1 MTRKIVRFIRR
12 SPLKALSL
20 LLIGAFLIQIVYP
33 ALAAEN
39 AVYIEDIQLYTTK
52 SDDADDAEEDAEEYF
67 NKIGYTLA
75 PYDLNEGTGTS
86 YYVYMGFKTT
96 TDRTKAVTDIKM
108 MPMNG
113 GYQTYN
119 YDQIMAYMT
128 SQASKTAATLKKAA
142 DDFAAQYNNGSPRAK
157 DALMGLNLMRVPDA
171 DMPLGDYILSGAAD
185 QDFFAQLVA
194 KSSSA
199 VVHAVS
205 NFLNIGVVPYENA
218 YDEDGG
224 SITVTWAEKLPS
236 SDLWESYADGLT
248 QDEENQL
255 AQRYEDLA
263 KQLFT
268 EIQKFTVNYENA
280 RTRFENNDNTV
291 PMSAEIDSME
301 EGAEHL
307 EEMTPEDADL
317 SYLAAYEL
325 LNTYD
330 FDETTKLGDWFVRL
344 GHETSDSVDLKLLYP
359 VVESMSVGMA
369 SLVYMTG
376 FIGLV
381 WNLTEN
387 TFNEEFADYVAKF
400 RKDFGDEGIDIYENL
415 DEKFKGKTFGY
426 TSEAIRKK
434 GAENLPMSVLE
445 DIDEKAANVK
455 QKMKE
460 LELLI
465 GIASTVVAFAA
476 LVAKIG
482 IACTAPAVATAAT
495 TSSAFAFF
503 SGMSTFIS
511 GIALTFTVAS
521 LALLA
526 VSLIVAFIVW
536 WAKKSAEENKVDYQ
550 SVKPDYFYDAINK
563 EGVDSFVLYKSARDY
578 SDDLKEPSTHTLIE
592 NKDKSAGLVGD
603 LNAAK
608 QWRWVVLCFTKDK
621 YVGSPIT
628 ADENGKFFKVVHGD
642 PRPLGGWDSVKYF
655 DERTVGDMNAH
666 CEKNEVSGIYL
677 HYRTEASL
685 AARTDVPVNTP
696 ETEPA
701 TPSDAGP
708 TTEPEAPPA
717 AEPETNPTE
726 PKSYIMDVIVCIGKD
741 AMEAKSAI
749 LAHKN
754 KFYVLDY
761 NLSPKTKRYTY
772 LGYALTEN
780 PNEAITDLRVAPYSG
795 SGEKTPITYGDVT
808 YTQVDILGYYKGK
821 GSKQDTPQADALYY
835 TDDPR
840 AGSPIEA
847 DGLHPVASY
856 GEAQPGWE
864 PVSLFGCDLPY
875 NFRLGYD
882 TVSYE
887 DYYSVALS
895 YIESH
900 GDHDL
905 NQQASA
911 YLYYEPSEQY
921 TQGIRYLS
929 GMFFAGG
936 TDVWEYDDISEIDEA
951 DVSELKAKL
960 ATFERCGMGSELNLA
975 HSIGKMK
982 SEERR
987 NIYQYVYYTWT
998 YNPKRA
1004 VTDIALYQGD
1014 YFTTSLPYT
1023 MSKPLDGIGR
1033 DYVSAPVLQQQ
1044 LTPETGTDA
1053 VLRYLSPF
1061 NCFMRYDAILIDDLE
1076 ISLPHN
1082 VYGSYTKTKP
1092 EGIEFGYSKLRFM
1105 ITGLYV
1111 SGPVDGLEP
1120 LALYDVAF
1128 AEKESDYQAST
1139 SPDGTVSYSIQCGTL
1154 DGWMPWPEKSFRPVV
1169 ELKNPNL
1176 VNPISLSYPENWTG
1190 SDKYRSDTKPV
1201 WLFVKGQVAPRGKY
1215 ISALSVGSFS
1225 RQQYKDTN
1233 PKASKSELKAID
1245 TMVNMQAMVGAV
1257 SGCEDELIVYNVA
1270 LKNQNNAWY
1279 NKQKDGKCRI
1289 EAPEDTP
1296 AAYLGVN
1303 RSDSRSDAIT
1313 GVVFYKSKLQLAS
1326 ETIEIDGVTYTCAG
1340 TSAPIFIGKDRF
1352 YLYYTKNTG
1361 AVPGVPIREITIDDI
1376 PLISGT
1382 ATNLCGSEGS
1392 QKLYGNVDQPTFI
1405 HLHYDQDDI
1414 EFYNKLYVGHGVNE
1428 RAAMCDLL
1436 TQGCVQYVDLDLNS
1450 KADGD
1455 TVLLGY
1461 RSGCHDWE
1469 AINEL
1474 SGSAQLSELARQEKE
1489 AIYDII
1495 LTNDEPYHP
1504 EGIVSKG
1511 IYYTPASSSDITYTP
1526 VISYEQKDYFYVAP
1540 TASLNSGCDYG
1551 AEIYMYYASPY
1562 YSANY
1567 NKKNFAS
1574 TTLPETVFTGYITKL
1589 AFAENERVP
1598 YTTLLENNGE
1608 WVKQRGNAE
1617 ATGNIEDYYPW
1628 EYVMYS
1634 GDTVPADLNEGIV
1647 LCNGDYCEE
1656 TRLYM
1661 FARRSDGSVKPAG
1674 QITGG
1679 YVESKY
1685 TIGDVYLKR

>member
-1 MTRKIVRFIRR
+1 MMRNILRFIKK
-12 SPLKALSL
+12 SPLKALSF
-20 LLIGAFLIQIVYP
+20 LLICAFLIQIIYP

-52 SDDADDAEEDAEEYF
+52 SGDADDAKDDAEKYF
-67 NKIGYTLA
+67 AKIGYTLMDA
-75 PYDLNEGTGTS
+75 DLNAGTSTS

-96 TDRTKAVTDIKM
+96 KDRTKAITDIKM

-128 SQASKTAATLKKAA
+128 SQASQTAATLKKAA
-142 DDFAAQYNNGSPRAK
+142 DDFAAQYNNGSPRAS
-157 DALMGLNLMRVPDA
+157 DALMGLNLMRVPGENL
-171 DMPLGDYILSGAAD
+171 PLGDYILSGRAD
-185 QDFFAQLVA
+185 QDFFAQLVV
-194 KSSSA
+194 KGSSA

-205 NFLNIGVVPYENA
+205 NFLNIGVVPYEND
-218 YDEDGG
+218 YDENGA
-224 SITVTWAEKLPS
+224 SITVSWAEKLPS
-236 SDLWESYADGLT
+236 SYLWESYAQGLA
-248 QDEENQL
+248 QDEEIQL

-263 KQLFT
+263 RLLFT

-280 RTRFENNDNTV
+280 RMRFENNNNTLSL
-291 PMSAEIDSME
+291 SAEIDSME
-301 EGAEHL
+301 DGVKHL
-307 EEMTPEDADL
+307 EEMTTEDADL

-325 LNTYD
+325 LNSYN
-330 FDETTKLGDWFVRL
+330 FNETTMLGDWFIRL

-359 VVESMSVGMA
+359 VVESMGIGMA
-369 SLVYMTG
+369 SLVFMTG
-376 FIGLV
+376 FIGTV

-387 TFNEEFADYVAKF
+387 TFNQEFADAVAKF
-400 RKDFGDEGIDIYENL
+400 KKDFGDGVDIYENL
-415 DEKFKGKTFGY
+415 DEEFKGKTFGY

-434 GAENLPMSVLE
+434 GAENLPLSVLE
-445 DIDEKAANVK
+445 NIDEKAANIK

-465 GIASTVVAFAA
+465 GIASTAVAFVA

-503 SGMSTFIS
+503 SGVSTFV
-511 GIALTFTVAS
+511 GGMALTFTVAS

-526 VSLIVAFIVW
+526 VSLIIVLIVW
-536 WAKKSAEENKVDYQ
+536 WMKKNAEENKVDFQ

-563 EGVDSFVLYKSARDY
+563 EGIDSFVLYKSARDF
-578 SDDLKEPSTHTLIE
+578 SGNLEEPKTFTLIE
-592 NKDKSAGLVGD
+592 VKDTSVGLVGD

-608 QWRWVVLCFTKDK
+608 QWRWVILCFTKDK

-628 ADENGKFFKVVHGD
+628 ADENGDFFKVTKGD
-642 PRPLGGWDSVKYF
+642 PRPLDGWDSVKYF
-655 DERTVGDMNAH
+655 DERTVGDLNAH
-666 CEKNEVSGIYL
+666 CEKNEVNGIYL

-685 AARTDVPVNTP
+685 ATRTDTPVNTP
-696 ETEPA
+696 ETEP
-701 TPSDAGP
+701 G
-708 TTEPEAPPA
+708 TEPENGPSTDPA
-717 AEPETNPTE
+717 AEPEEKPSGN
-726 PKSYIMDVIVCIGKD
+726 KSYIMDVIVCVGKD

-749 LAHKN
+749 VSHKN

-761 NLSPKTKRYTY
+761 NLSPNTKRYTY
-772 LGYALTEN
+772 LGYALTED
-780 PNEAITDLRVAPYSG
+780 PNQAITDLRVAPYSG
-795 SGEKTPITYGDVT
+795 SGEKTPLNYGDVT
-808 YTQVDILGYYKGK
+808 YTQVDVLGYYKGK
-821 GSKQDTPQADALYY
+821 GNKQNTPQADALYY
-835 TDDPR
+835 TDDPK

-847 DGLHPVASY
+847 DGLHPVASWDQV
-856 GEAQPGWE
+856 QPGWE

-875 NFRLGYD
+875 NFRLGYGLQN
-882 TVSYE
+882 YE
-887 DYYSVALS
+887 DYYSVYLS

-905 NQQASA
+905 NRQSSA
-911 YLYYEPSEQY
+911 YLFYEPSEQY
-921 TQGIRYLS
+921 THGVMYLS
-929 GMFFAGG
+929 GLFFAGG
-936 TDVWEYDDISEIDEA
+936 TDVYEYDDIDEIDEA
-951 DVSELKAKL
+951 DVSELTAKL
-960 ATFERCGMGSELNLA
+960 ATYDRCAPGSEVNLA

-1023 MSKPLDGIGR
+1023 MSKPLDGVKR

-1044 LTPETGTDA
+1044 ITPKTGTDA

-1111 SGPVDGLEP
+1111 SGPVEGLEP
-1120 LALYDVAF
+1120 LTLDDIAF
-1128 AEKESDYQAST
+1128 AESEDDYESST
-1139 SPDGTVSYSIQCGTL
+1139 SPDGTVSYEMRCATPNGF
-1154 DGWMPWPEKSFRPVV
+1154 MPMPEKRYRPVV
-1169 ELKNPNL
+1169 QLRDPHL
-1176 VNPISLSYPENWTG
+1176 VNPVSLSYPENWTG
-1190 SDKYRSDTKPV
+1190 NNDYRSDTKPV
-1201 WLFVKGQVAPRGKY
+1201 WLFVKGQIAPRGQY
-1215 ISALSVGSFS
+1215 ISALSIGSFS
-1225 RQQYKDTN
+1225 RQQYKDSN
-1233 PKASKSELKAID
+1233 PNAGKNELKAVD
-1245 TMVNMQAMVGAV
+1245 TMVDMQAMAGAV
-1257 SGCEDELIVYNVA
+1257 SGCTDELIVYNVA

-1279 NKQKDGKCRI
+1279 NKQKDGKCQI
-1289 EAPEDTP
+1289 DAPSDSP

-1313 GVVFYKSKLQLAS
+1313 GMVLYKSKLQLVS
-1326 ETIEIDGVTYTCAG
+1326 ETIEIDGVTYTCGG
-1340 TSAPIFIGKDRF
+1340 TSSPIMIGNDRY
-1352 YLYYTKNTG
+1352 YLYYTKNSG
-1361 AVPGVPIREITIDDI
+1361 AIPGCAIKELSIDDI

-1382 ATNLCGSEGS
+1382 ATNLCCNEGS
-1392 QKLYGNVDQPTFI
+1392 DQLYGNVNQPTFL
-1405 HLHYDQDDI
+1405 HLHYDQDEI
-1414 EFYNKLYVGHGVNE
+1414 EFYNKLYIGHGSNE

-1436 TQGCVQYVDLDLNS
+1436 GQGCVQYVDIDLNN
-1450 KADGD
+1450 KIDGD

-1461 RSGCHDWE
+1461 RSGCHDWD
-1469 AINEL
+1469 AIYPL
-1474 SGSAQLSELARQEKE
+1474 SGTALQNELARQEKE
-1489 AIYDII
+1489 AIRDI
-1495 LTNDEPYHP
+1495 LVTSDEPYHAK
-1504 EGIVSKG
+1504 GIVSKG
-1511 IYYTPASSSDITYTP
+1511 IYYTPVSSS
-1526 VISYEQKDYFYVAP
+1526 
-1540 TASLNSGCDYG
+1540 SLNAGCKYG
-1551 AEIYMYYASPY
+1551 AELYMYYASPY

-1567 NKKNFAS
+1567 NKKNHTS
-1574 TTLPETVFTGYITKL
+1574 STLPETVFTGYITSL

-1598 YTTLLENNGE
+1598 YTTLLQNDAQWLNQ
-1608 WVKQRGNAE
+1608 KANAE

-1628 EYVMYS
+1628 EYVMAY
-1634 GDTVPADLNEGIV
+1634 GDTTPADLNEGTV
-1647 LCNGDYCEE
+1647 FCNGDYCEE

-1674 QITGG
+1674 EITGG
-1679 YVESKY
+1679 YVESTY
-1685 TIGDVYLKR
+1685 PIGDVYLKR